1 MAQMGSSIINGSLSV
16 TGRVNLADYLYGNV
30 CGNLCGTATNAT
42 CFGGCTFTQACTTI
56 RSGLTSC
63 TGTVTQ
69 VKIGDT
75 AYNPT
80 SGVISLPEYPSGSTV
95 NNNKITIQKNSTAV
109 GSFTLNQ
116 SSDCSIN
123 ISVPTKVSEL
133 TNDSGFTTNTGT
145 VTSVNVSVNGK
156 SGTAVSSSG
165 TISITN
171 VCGYMDNLTSSNTSN
186 YNLLMT
192 ASTTVGCK
200 VAYTSSSCTITFKP
214 STGVLSMA
222 TLSATNVCGSSYV
235 RTPVVMSNAT
245 SGVSANNN
253 VTIRACCTNASCVLC
268 CRNFIFCGSTGRM
281 HGDVCGTVYGTI
293 CGNIHACKYS
303 ESSDVYNWMISC
315 SCCGACNYLCSY
327 GGGTWVSNS
336 LISCNT
342 CRCAY
347 NCIFAYSCCG
357 CANNT
362 IRSWSCSNDSSSYN
376 ELCACGCN
384 AGYNSISSW
393 GCCSAYNIISSYGFC
408 CYAKNYIRSYSY
420 NSACNVIWSDSFKG
434 NACNLLYSEGKC
446 GAINEFTSK
455 CFNCDADFK
464 YYTICQTYNKINFYY
479 YCNDVFHYLT
489 SHYICYDGTTDL
501 IPNCAIHAG
510 SISSHTLTL

>member
-1 MAQMGSSIINGSLSV
+1 MAQLGSSIINGSLSV

-69 VKIGDT
+69 VKVGDT
-75 AYNPT
+75 AYDPT
-80 SGVISLPEYPSGSTV
+80 NGVISLPEYPSGSTV

-133 TNDSGFTTNTGT
+133 TNNSGFTTCKGT

-165 TISITN
+165 TINITT

-186 YNLLMT
+186 YNLLMS
-192 ASTTVGCK
+192 ASTTAGCK
-200 VAYTSSSCTITFKP
+200 VAYTSSSCAITFKP

-222 TLSATNVCGSSYV
+222 TLSATNVCGE
-235 RTPVVMSNAT
+235 VV
-245 SGVSANNN
+245 
-253 VTIRACCTNASCVLC
+253 
-268 CRNFIFCGSTGRM
+268 CGSI
-281 HGDVCGTVYGTI
+281 HG
-293 CGNIHACKYS
+293 CKYS
-303 ESSDVYNWMISC
+303 ESSDVCNWMISC

-342 CRCAY
+342 CCCAY

-362 IRSWSCSNDSSSYN
+362 IRSWSCSNASSSYN
-376 ELCACGCN
+376 VLCACGCN
-384 AGYNSISSW
+384 AGYNTICSW
-393 GCCSAYNIISSYGFC
+393 GCCSAYNIISSDGFC
-408 CYAKNYIRSYSY
+408 CSAYNRICSYSH
-420 NSACNVIWSDSFKG
+420 NSAYNIILSDSWKG
-434 NACNLLYSEGKC
+434 DACNILYSEGKC
-446 GAINEFTSK
+446 GAINEFTTK

-464 YYTICQTYNKINFYY
+464 YYTICQTYNKINFDY
-479 YCNDVFHYLT
+479 YCNDIFHCLA